1 MFLLVFVS
9 QSRSNAVSDK
19 LEDIEK
25 YNKFLKWLTRLNR
38 KLDIIQI
45 QKQKLKE
52 TKSLTKYRQEVLN
65 ERLEKLTKG
74 LTK

>member
-1 MFLLVFVS
+1 MFPSHDHF
-9 QSRSNAVSDK
+9 AISDK